1 MPNKKKFSGRKMK
14 AGEVYIHI
22 SSKYDEFRELYN
34 KDDSVL
40 AQYLNKHINNE
51 LQTKILSYLNEEH
64 IKPFVENNSYNEIN
78 TTFDDDFIID
88 EYEKIEENIITN
100 EKRLEKISYYE
111 LIQCDT
117 MYDYFNNKMRS
128 KI

>member
-1 MPNKKKFSGRKMK
+1 MICNIIKLKRFFYFYMWHTFMIEDVKQKKFSGRKMK

-22 SSKYDEFRELYN
+22 SSTYDEFRELYN

-40 AQYLNKHINNE
+40 AQYLNNHINNE

-88 EYEKIEENIITN
+88 EYERIEENIITN
-100 EKRLEKISYYE
+100 ET
-111 LIQCDT
+111 D
-117 MYDYFNNKMRS
+117 
-128 KI
+128 